1 MHIILLSRGHGAA
14 RSLNLD
20 LRLIVAVAVLLLVGT
35 LVGGVALGS
44 WLTPTVRSPEP
55 DGAARVLSE
64 KLAQLTASRQDAQR
78 QLDAFSAHVA
88 DLQVRLTRLD
98 VLGARLTELADVDAS
113 EFDFSLAAG
122 RGGPEEPL
130 EGDEYRVPSFAETL
144 DELTLQ
150 LDSREQQLA
159 VLEQVLAH
167 RRVLEAESLSRSPVQ
182 NGFISSPF
190 GPRTDPISGRVSM
203 HKGMDFAGEPGSD
216 VLAVAA
222 GVVSRSERAP
232 GYGNVV
238 EIRHAEG
245 YATVYGHNQSN
256 LVQVGDLVQ
265 PGQVIA
271 KLGSTGRSTGPHLHF
286 EVRKDG
292 RPVNPA
298 AFLARAESEK

>member
-130 EGDEYRVPSFAETL
+130 EGDEYRVPP
-144 DELTLQ
+144 
-150 LDSREQQLA
+150 SRKPWTN
-159 VLEQVLAH
+159 
-167 RRVLEAESLSRSPVQ
+167 SPCSSTAA
-182 NGFISSPF
+182 NSSSPCSNRCW
-190 GPRTDPISGRVSM
+190 RT
-203 HKGMDFAGEPGSD
+203 
-216 VLAVAA
+216 AA
-222 GVVSRSERAP
+222 CWKRKACRAARCRMASFPPPSVRAP
-232 GYGNVV
+232 TPSAG
-238 EIRHAEG
+238 A
-245 YATVYGHNQSN
+245 
-256 LVQVGDLVQ
+256 
-265 PGQVIA
+265 
-271 KLGSTGRSTGPHLHF
+271 
-286 EVRKDG
+286 
-292 RPVNPA
+292 
-298 AFLARAESEK
+298 

>member
-1 MHIILLSRGHGAA
+1 
-14 RSLNLD
+14 
-20 LRLIVAVAVLLLVGT
+20 
-35 LVGGVALGS
+35 
-44 WLTPTVRSPEP
+44 
-55 DGAARVLSE
+55 
-64 KLAQLTASRQDAQR
+64 
-78 QLDAFSAHVA
+78 
-88 DLQVRLTRLD
+88 
-98 VLGARLTELADVDAS
+98 
-113 EFDFSLAAG
+113 
-122 RGGPEEPL
+122 
-130 EGDEYRVPSFAETL
+130 
-144 DELTLQ
+144 
-150 LDSREQQLA
+150 
-159 VLEQVLAH
+159 
-167 RRVLEAESLSRSPVQ
+167 
-182 NGFISSPF
+182 
-190 GPRTDPISGRVSM
+190 M